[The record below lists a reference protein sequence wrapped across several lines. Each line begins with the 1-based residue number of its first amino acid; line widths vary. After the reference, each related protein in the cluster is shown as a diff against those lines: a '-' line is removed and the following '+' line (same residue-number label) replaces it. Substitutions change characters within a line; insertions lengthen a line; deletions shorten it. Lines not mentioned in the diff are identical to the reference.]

1 MNNNIKLIMLDLV
14 GVLVFERDDVLNDKE
29 DKIERLFGPNLSDE
43 EYLNN
48 KINKKRQEQLVNIVD
63 YASTQ
68 SSERERAADLAER
81 DVKDYYKA
89 VYMEDKVG
97 EEFDGVVSSVTS
109 FGMFIELPNTV
120 EGLSRLANMGDDY
133 YIYDEMT
140 YTIIGERTRKTYR
153 IGDPVRIKVA
163 NVNVDLREIDFKI
176 LYKLEDRP
184 QNEGEQQEQ
193 PFDDI
198 EE

>member
-1 MNNNIKLIMLDLV
+1 MLRSLKQARYSPECSGHFGLAAQYYSHFTSPIRRYPDLQIHRIM
-14 GVLVFERDDVLNDKE
+14 KE
-29 DKIERLFGPNLSDE
+29 H
-43 EYLNN
+43 LNN

-109 FGMFIELPNTV
+109 FGMFVELDNTV
-120 EGLSRLANMGDDY
+120 EGLIRFDKLGNEY
-133 YIYDEMT
+133 FIYDEDRKRL
-140 YTIIGERTRKTYR
+140 IGERSNKVYK
-153 IGDPVRIKVA
+153 IGDKVRIRVISA
-163 NVNVDLREIDFKI
+163 NKLLRQIDFEI
-176 LYKLEDRP
+176 
-184 QNEGEQQEQ
+184 
-193 PFDDI
+193 I
-198 EE
+198 ENK